1 MRKLLILAVEDL
13 KRKIEIPLTIQEVI
27 PERETEF
34 YGKVMELAVQAF
46 DDQCTG
52 ANPRYPLI
60 EDLKELYLLA
70 YRGSSIEKAAF
81 VPSNGNGKTP
91 TTDTESEPQLVLANN

>member
-1 MRKLLILAVEDL
+1 MENL

-27 PERETEF
+27 PGEAQNF

-70 YRGSSIEKAAF
+70 YRGSSIETPVF
-81 VPSNGNGKTP
+81 FPHNGNGNTP
-91 TTDTESEPQLVLANN
+91 SNALQEETQIVGLAN